1 MSAESGKGPIPIT
14 NQLAIP
20 EQELS
25 FTFARSG
32 GPGGQNV
39 NKVNTKAVLRFNVVG
54 SQSLGEEDKR
64 LILERLASRLTKE
77 GELVLASDA
86 TRSQED
92 NKRLTVLK
100 LQQLLRA
107 ALRIQRPRKATRP
120 SRAAKERRLATK
132 KARGARKQER
142 SGQGFD
148 F

>member
-1 MSAESGKGPIPIT
+1 MSTDSGKGPIPIT
-14 NQLAIP
+14 NQVAIP

-25 FTFARSG
+25 FSFARSG

-39 NKVNTKAVLRFNVVG
+39 NKVNTKAVLRFDVVG

-148 F
+148 S

>member
-39 NKVNTKAVLRFNVVG
+39 NKVNTKAVLRFDVVG

-148 F
+148 S

>member
-1 MSAESGKGPIPIT
+1 MSAETGKGLIPIT
-14 NQLAIP
+14 NHVSIP

-25 FTFARSG
+25 FSFARSG

-39 NKVNTKAVLRFNVVG
+39 NKVNTKAVLRFDVAG

-64 LILERLASRLTKE
+64 LIFERLDSRLTKE
-77 GELVLASDA
+77 GELVLTSDA

-92 NKRLTVLK
+92 NKRLTLLK

-120 SRAAKERRLATK
+120 SRAAKERRLAAK

>member
-1 MSAESGKGPIPIT
+1 MSTDSGKGPIPIT
-14 NQLAIP
+14 NQVAIP

-39 NKVNTKAVLRFNVVG
+39 NKVNTKAVLRFDVVG

-148 F
+148 S

>member
-1 MSAESGKGPIPIT
+1 MSAENGKGFIPIT
-14 NQLAIP
+14 NQVTIP

-39 NKVNTKAVLRFNVVG
+39 NKVNTKAVLRFDVVG
-54 SQSLGEEDKR
+54 SQSLREENKR

-77 GELVLASDA
+77 GELVLTSDA

-132 KARGARKQER
+132 KARGTRKQER
-142 SGQGFD
+142 SGHGFD

>member
-14 NQLAIP
+14 NQVAIP

-39 NKVNTKAVLRFNVVG
+39 NKVNTKAVLRFDVVG

-148 F
+148 S